1 MARASQDTERLSIKD
16 SPASDSST
24 AGGNIMAEVDKS
36 SSESAL
42 RDNIERKGKNAYYY
56 AHSHRATGP
65 KWDGKPEPK
74 LLGRTKSSLSSRSMA
89 PSFDIDKSTITSY
102 SFLDEG
108 KKVRLYVDLEGIGE
122 KCSADDSDSAA
133 AAVNLDWSEN
143 AMSLTISNYP
153 TEGITRCLS
162 FGRLYGKVER
172 GTVKTKKDRVVVTL
186 VKKKPKEEEKIEVS
200 SENPEDGPGDKE
212 VEMDEWPAI
221 AARDELDHNLL

>member
-24 AGGNIMAEVDKS
+24 AGGNIMAEVDKP

-65 KWDGKPEPK
+65 QV
-74 LLGRTKSSLSSRSMA
+74 GRETRAQASRSDENLLYHQVVWLH
-89 PSFDIDKSTITSY
+89 PSTLINPLSQATPSSTRARRCGCTST
-102 SFLDEG
+102 SKALA
-108 KKVRLYVDLEGIGE
+108 K

-133 AAVNLDWSEN
+133 AAVDLDWSEN

-200 SENPEDGPGDKE
+200 SENQEDGP
-212 VEMDEWPAI
+212 W
-221 AARDELDHNLL
+221 